1 MLCCAPFVDAQNQ
14 TGFGVLMRLAWPVVL
29 SRASQA
35 VIGFTDA
42 AMVASLGED
51 AVAATTT
58 GASNSINLFI
68 LPMGVVFIVQSFA
81 AQLSGSGQAEASR
94 RYAWYGLVIAGI
106 AGVLAL
112 GGSPFIAPGLALL
125 GYSDNVRALLADYMV
140 LRLTSCAAVVGIEAI
155 ANWYGGLGN
164 TRLPMV
170 INFVA
175 MGSNVV
181 LDYMLIYGH
190 FGAPAMGVQGAAI
203 ASSLASWL
211 SFALLL
217 GLFVGRFGLPRRKPD
232 EASPKLRMH
241 ELVRMLRFGLPNGF
255 NWFLEFA
262 AFSFFI
268 NVIVAGLG
276 TTAVAALMAVVQ
288 VNSIAFMP
296 SFGLASAGA
305 ILVGQAIGG
314 DRKHDVPALVR
325 RTMVVCV
332 AWQLFIGAIYAIF
345 PAEVMGVFES
355 DELGS
360 QTLVQLGATM
370 LLVSTAW
377 QLFDAVAITLAEA
390 LRAAGDTAWCMWAR
404 VVLAWVLF
412 VPLAAWGVIE
422 GGMGAVGATACLVV
436 YLVVLAGLLLWRFRS
451 GAWRRIDLTG
461 MQPH

>member
-1 MLCCAPFVDAQNQ
+1 VEPVRASAG
-14 TGFGVLMRLAWPVVL
+14 GFGTLLRLAWPVVL

-51 AVAATTT
+51 AVAAATT

-68 LPMGVVFIVQSFA
+68 LPMGVVFIVQSFT
-81 AQLSGSGQAEASR
+81 AQLVGSGEVVASR
-94 RYAWYGLVIAGI
+94 RYAWYGLLIA
-106 AGVLAL
+106 AASGVLTAA
-112 GGSPFIAPGLALL
+112 GMPAISPVVTSL
-125 GYSDNVRALLADYMV
+125 GYSASVSELLADYMV
-140 LRLTSCAAVVGIEAI
+140 LRLASCAAVVGIEAL

-175 MGSNVV
+175 MALNIAFNWV
-181 LDYMLIYGH
+181 LIYGNL
-190 FGAPAMGVQGAAI
+190 GAPALGVRGAAI

-211 SFALLL
+211 AFALLF
-217 GLFVGRFGLPRRKPD
+217 GLFVGRFGLGARPPGGRTR
-232 EASPKLRMH
+232 LRVA
-241 ELVRMLRFGLPNGF
+241 ELRRMLRFGLPSGF

-262 AFSFFI
+262 AFTFFI
-268 NVIVAGLG
+268 NVIVADLG

-288 VNSIAFMP
+288 VNSMAFMP

-305 ILVGQAIGG
+305 ILVGQAIGN
-314 DRKHDVPALVR
+314 DRKHEVGGLVR

-332 AWQLFIGAIYAIF
+332 AWQLLVGAIYASF
-345 PAEVMGVFES
+345 PATVMSVFES

-360 QTLVQLGATM
+360 RALVELAATL
-370 LLVSTAW
+370 LLVSTTW
-377 QLFDAVAITLAEA
+377 QLFDAMGMTLSEA

-412 VPLAAWGVIE
+412 VPLATWGVIAH
-422 GGMGAVGATACLVV
+422 GMGPIGATACLAI
-436 YLVVLAGLLLWRFRS
+436 YTAALALVLLWRFRS

-461 MQPH
+461 SAVPPV